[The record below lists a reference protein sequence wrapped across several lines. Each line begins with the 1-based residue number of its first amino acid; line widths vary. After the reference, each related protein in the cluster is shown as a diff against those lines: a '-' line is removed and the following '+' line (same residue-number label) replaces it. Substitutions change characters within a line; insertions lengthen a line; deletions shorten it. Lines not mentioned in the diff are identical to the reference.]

1 MLRYLITLQATDKE
15 GLVESIA
22 NKISHYGGN
31 WLDSEMRH
39 IDGVFAAILQLEFP
53 EAHWDH
59 LLDDLTAI
67 ESLTLTYSKTSK
79 NNTDLKRAHYRLVAN
94 DRIGLVQDISNK
106 MRALNIN
113 IERFSSQY
121 ETASHTG
128 IALFRADFNVS
139 MKQDQDEELIQALYD
154 MGDDVVLDKIDE

>member
-15 GLVESIA
+15 GLVEEIA
-22 NKISHYGGN
+22 NKISQYGGN

-39 IDGVFAAILQLEFP
+39 IDGVFAAILQVEFP
-53 EAHWDH
+53 EAHWDK
-59 LLDDLTAI
+59 LINALTAI
-67 ESLTLTYSKTSK
+67 DSLTLTHAQTSK
-79 NNTDLKRAHYRLVAN
+79 RDVDLQRVHYRLVAY

-139 MKQDQDEELIQALYD
+139 MKQDQDEELTQALYD
-154 MGDDVVLDKIDE
+154 MGDDVVLDRIEE

>member
-1 MLRYLITLQATDKE
+1 MLRYLITLQANDKE
-15 GLVESIA
+15 GLVEDIA

-31 WLDSEMRH
+31 WLDSEMRS
-39 IDGVFAAILQLEFP
+39 IDGVFAAILQIEFP
-53 EAHWDH
+53 PQHWPL

-67 ESLTLTYSKTSK
+67 DSLTFTHAQTSK
-79 NNTDLKRAHYRLVAN
+79 IDTNLKRAHFRLVAY

-106 MRALNIN
+106 MHALNIN

-139 MKQDQDEELIQALYD
+139 MKDEQEEELTQSLYAI
-154 MGDDVVLDKIDE
+154 GDDVVLDKIEE